1 METLALDIKV
11 KIKYIWLW
19 PIFWRWMR
27 IIPNRINWIRP
38 GQSLALV
45 SCGSMIKVAQTLEFF
60 LNIHIFR
67 TYCKNTPDHS
77 TILCPANVEGLK
89 RFQNHTILYS
99 QTFRAASF
107 HMLSLKPFLSF
118 PNELVWSP
126 FNTSLHLKSQAI
138 QILYSQAI
146 SVYLKIDL
154 GTLWLTSNF
163 TSLLLAHY
171 THSPATH
178 VQAPAILAPA
188 QPN

>member
-1 METLALDIKV
+1 
-11 KIKYIWLW
+11 
-19 PIFWRWMR
+19 MR

-107 HMLSLKPFLSF
+107 HMLSLKPFYHFL
-118 PNELVWSP
+118 
-126 FNTSLHLKSQAI
+126 TSLSGVPLTLPSISNLKPSRYFIPKQFRC
-138 QILYSQAI
+138 ILKLI
-146 SVYLKIDL
+146 WEHCD
-154 GTLWLTSNF
+154 
-163 TSLLLAHY
+163 
-171 THSPATH
+171 
-178 VQAPAILAPA
+178 
-188 QPN
+188 